1 MDHPST
7 SVPFKIAN
15 AYGGL
20 AECHGIVRV
29 GEAGL
34 QLEFEA
40 KDGFFGVLKSG
51 VKNLVIPWSELA
63 NLQLRKGWFSTR
75 FLLTVHS
82 LRTLQEVPGAEACQV
97 TLSVARQHRP
107 VAEELAMNVNF
118 RLCERELRR
127 GSVDPRRPDAAA

>member
-1 MDHPST
+1 MGNESA

-20 AECHGIVRV
+20 AECHGLVCA
-29 GEAGL
+29 GEDGL
-34 QLEFEA
+34 HLEFEA
-40 KDGFFGVLKSG
+40 PDGFFGVLKSG

-82 LRTLQEVPGAEACQV
+82 LRTLREVPGAEACQIS
-97 TLSVARQHRP
+97 LSVARRHRP
-107 VAEELAMNVNF
+107 GAEELAMNVNLRF
-118 RLCERELRR
+118 CERELRR
-127 GSVDPRRPDAAA
+127 ATVDPRRPNRAG